1 MKYIKVT
8 LMLLIALG
16 SFLTLAFAA
25 SEAEKGKAL
34 FNDPNFAGGV
44 KACSSCHP
52 DGQGLEK
59 AADKREFHIMGQ
71 TQKSLVEAINFCIVN
86 AIQGKAID
94 VNSDQ
99 MKEMVAYIESL
110 KAKKPASGY

>member
-1 MKYIKVT
+1 MKLIKIT
-8 LMLLIALG
+8 FMLAIALG
-16 SFLTLAFAA
+16 ALFTLAFAA
-25 SEAEKGKAL
+25 GEAEKGKAL

-59 AADKREFHIMGQ
+59 AAGKKEFHVAGQ
-71 TQKSLVEAINFCIVN
+71 TQHSLEEAINTCIVY

-94 VNSDQ
+94 VKSDQ

-110 KAKKPASGY
+110 KAK